1 MRIKEKIEQSSSI
14 IIAGHVNPDGDTV
27 GAGLSLLLGLENKYP
42 EKKIDFVLQD
52 SVPKNISFLKG
63 TEKIKKVE
71 DIINPNYDLAI
82 FVDSATIERVGKVEG
97 LMGNAFKI

>member
-42 EKKIDFVLQD
+42 EKKIDLFY
-52 SVPKNISFLKG
+52 
-63 TEKIKKVE
+63 KI
-71 DIINPNYDLAI
+71 L
-82 FVDSATIERVGKVEG
+82 FQ
-97 LMGNAFKI
+97 KIYLF